1 MRLSRYI
8 IVITLIT
15 GLSVSSSAIAESDA
29 QFAAIAR
36 LGDLNGVALH
46 CHYLDQTERMKAGL
60 VEILPKKRQLGEYFD
75 VRTNMAFMDFISK
88 RASCPDRGD
97 FSRQVG
103 EALQVLRTEFSA
115 E

>member
-1 MRLSRYI
+1 MRLYRYSV
-8 IVITLIT
+8 VITAIT
-15 GLSVSSSAIAESDA
+15 ALFMSSVAIAESDA

-60 VEILPKKRQLGEYFD
+60 VDMLPKKRQLGEYFD
-75 VRTNMAFMDFISK
+75 ARTNMAFMDFISK

-97 FSRQVG
+97 FSGRVG
-103 EALQVLRTEFSA
+103 EALQVLRAEFPA